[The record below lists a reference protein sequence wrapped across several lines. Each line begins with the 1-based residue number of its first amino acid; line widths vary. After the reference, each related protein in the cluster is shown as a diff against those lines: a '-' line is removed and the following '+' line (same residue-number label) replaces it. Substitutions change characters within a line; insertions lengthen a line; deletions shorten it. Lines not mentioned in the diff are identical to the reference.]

1 MGQDLILAFDIWS
14 DDRELT
20 VPLRGCNFSKESL
33 RFYKIT
39 RRLRGSSLSL
49 VEFYKFNPRL
59 SDISVFG
66 PEHLGYSEI
75 NNEIGF

>member
-1 MGQDLILAFDIWS
+1 MVDQAANSDQYPFGPTDLQTSPSAF
-14 DDRELT
+14 LK
-20 VPLRGCNFSKESL
+20 P
-33 RFYKIT
+33 T
-39 RRLRGSSLSL
+39 RRPRGSSLSL

>member
-1 MGQDLILAFDIWS
+1 M
-14 DDRELT
+14 
-20 VPLRGCNFSKESL
+20 

-39 RRLRGSSLSL
+39 RRPRGSSLSL

-66 PEHLGYSEI
+66 PEHLGYWEI